1 MRLKIIFNLYLLF
14 VFILLSGC
22 TVPSPSFSDMS
33 QVYQAEVE
41 KYQNNNL
48 LLNVVRA
55 SKNMPLSFLDIPN
68 VIGTGSLSETAGLG
82 AFIYGGAPS
91 SIGGFFSPT
100 APGPYMTS
108 SYYNPSAS
116 ISVGRSFNFTLSSL
130 QNAQFEKGFLQK
142 IPMEVVHYFTSDHV
156 SKELLFLLLIDR
168 FEFLSPDGTITELT
182 NNPLLPNY
190 NLFQEQLRKLI
201 NGGLT
206 TEVVVNPIKL
216 GPPLSPSQVA
226 EKNGLVGYLGLADK
240 NIFLKDISGGAQKQF
255 QLYQMASSV
264 RFCFEKTPYQAEV
277 VRYFG
282 EEMLCANPLGQT
294 SADRTSKRSGALKTI
309 SKRDIDAKPLAI
321 SLRSTKDVF
330 QYLGE
335 VVQLQH
341 SPSPKAIGLKKWVE
355 NKDGKLIES
364 ADEAPIFVADTGRP
378 KDKVIAS
385 VDYEGIQYSVPA
397 SNNGYSIYVINLL
410 SQLVNLLKI
419 PGSIPASPA
428 VLIK

>member
-1 MRLKIIFNLYLLF
+1 MIRYFYLL
-14 VFILLSGC
+14 VCGVVSLSILVGC
-22 TVPSPSFSDMS
+22 AVPSPSFSDMS
-33 QVYQAEVE
+33 QVYQSEVE

-48 LLNVVRA
+48 LLNIVRA

-100 APGPYMTS
+100 APSAYMTS

-206 TEVVVNPIKL
+206 TEVVVTPMKL
-216 GPPLSPSQVA
+216 GPPLSPTQVT
-226 EKNGLVGYLGLADK
+226 EKNGLVGYLGLAEK
-240 NIFLKDISGGAQKQF
+240 NIILKDVSGGAQKQF
-255 QLYQMASSV
+255 QLFQMISSV
-264 RFCFEKTPYQAEV
+264 RFCFEKTDYQSEV

-282 EEMLCANPLGQT
+282 EEMLCANPLGQISEKTQNKSTKNIKT
-294 SADRTSKRSGALKTI
+294 SSKDSN
-309 SKRDIDAKPLAI
+309 AKPLAI

-335 VVQLQH
+335 VVQVQNG
-341 SPSPKAIGLKKWVE
+341 SSPKPIGLRKWVE
-355 NKDGKLIES
+355 GDGGALIES
-364 ADEAPIFVADTGRP
+364 KDMAPLFVATTGRP

-385 VDYEGIQYSVPA
+385 VDYEGLQYSIPA
-397 SNNGYSIYVINLL
+397 SDNGYSVYVINLL